1 MRIGLLGA
9 LEVFDD
15 DGNEIT
21 VAGAKLRALLAVLA
35 LHVGRVVPAD
45 YLVDALWGEDPP
57 AAVRNGLQG
66 LASKLRRA
74 LGSSD
79 LVVMRNEGYVLD
91 LPPDVVD
98 VERFERRA
106 ADGRALAVI
115 GELER
120 AVDVLADADSLW
132 RGEPLAEFA
141 YDDFAVSAIARLS
154 ESRLALLEERL
165 DLELRLGRHQR
176 AVVQLEQLVADHPLR
191 EGLRGLLMLALYRGG
206 RQADALRV
214 FQDGRRLLVE
224 ELGLEPGRALRRLE
238 SAILAQDPSLTL
250 PGASASPVG
259 AGSHPMIPEA
269 LTPLVGR
276 DAELREL
283 TKLFAHQR
291 FVTLVGPGGVVRR
304 GSPWRSGARQLSG

>member
-15 DGNEIT
+15 DGAEIT
-21 VAGAKLRALLAVLA
+21 VAGSKLRALLAMLA
-35 LHVGRVVPAD
+35 LHVGRVVSAEH
-45 YLVDALWGEDPP
+45 LVDALWGEDPP
-57 AAVRNGLQG
+57 TAVRNGLQG

-79 LVVMRNEGYVLD
+79 LVVMRSEGYVLD

-120 AVDVLADADSLW
+120 AVDVLAEADSLW

-191 EGLRGLLMLALYRGG
+191 EGLRGLVMLALYRAG
-206 RQADALRV
+206 RQADALRT
-214 FQDGRRLLVE
+214 FQEARLLLVD
-224 ELGLEPGRALRRLE
+224 ELGLEPGPALRRLE

-250 PGASASPVG
+250 PTGSVPASIDAAGAAV
-259 AGSHPMIPEA
+259 HPDIPKA
-269 LTPLVGR
+269 LTPLVG
-276 DAELREL
+276 
-283 TKLFAHQR
+283 
-291 FVTLVGPGGVVRR
+291 
-304 GSPWRSGARQLSG
+304 